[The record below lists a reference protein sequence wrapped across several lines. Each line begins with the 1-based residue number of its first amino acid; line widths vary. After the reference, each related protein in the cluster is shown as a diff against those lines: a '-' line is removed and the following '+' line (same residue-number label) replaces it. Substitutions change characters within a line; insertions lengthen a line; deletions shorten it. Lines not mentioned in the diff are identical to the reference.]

1 MGAMS
6 QLAAEK
12 EQEINILH
20 WEYQE
25 AYQTLLDFQERH
37 PLSHRSIAEM
47 KERVRLELMCSLA
60 KDRYERANERRH
72 TI

>member
-12 EQEINILH
+12 EEEINILH
-20 WEYQE
+20 FEYLE
-25 AYQTLLDFQERH
+25 AFQALLDFQERC
-37 PLSHRSIAEM
+37 PIARRSIDDM
-47 KERVRLELMCSLA
+47 KERDRLELMSSLA

-72 TI
+72 KI

>member
-1 MGAMS
+1 MS
-6 QLAAEK
+6 ELAAEK
-12 EQEINILH
+12 QDEINHLRVS
-20 WEYQE
+20 YQE

-37 PLSHRSIAEM
+37 PLSHHSIAEM
-47 KERVRLELMCSLA
+47 KERDRLELMCSLA